1 MVWVKKYCLRLLI
14 ALVLLYAL
22 LLIPEPSEEIKG
34 ISSESTFAWNQ
45 DEKWDY
51 LEEIFQQ
58 AKEQDTATLNAYI
71 SLLIFSLENRLDH
84 LKDTIF
90 LPGNE
95 EFEGLLSDFFSITP
109 LIAVNHRHI
118 DWFLDYYNRVRT
130 MIKEQSR
137 NWDMESEQGRVTVYK
152 NLYGM
157 RAAVEEVLLQISDRD
172 FQSVMIVKDELS
184 STPSTNILGIKVHSG
199 DLLVSRGGAPVSAL
213 ISRGNDYPGNFS
225 HVAMIYI
232 DQDNNTPYLVESHI
246 ERGVAIASVQEYI
259 KDTKL
264 RFMVLR
270 LRADISEIIKDPEIP
285 HKAAFFIYN
294 EALSRHI
301 PYDFKMDFHDPEKM
315 FCSEVGSVAYKKYGI
330 ELWKPVSTISSTGV
344 INWLNAFGVENFVT
358 QMPSDLEYDPQL
370 SVVAEWRD
378 PETLFKDHID
388 NAVMDILLESANNG
402 EELKYNIWLL
412 PPIRLLKVYCIV
424 LNLFDTECIIPEGMS
439 ATKALKNQHF
449 ERVFD
454 ETKIHTELLVEKFIK
469 EKGYTPPYW
478 QLVKLARKAKAE
490 AEAKGGIRLVG

>member
-1 MVWVKKYCLRLLI
+1 MVWLKKFTFRFLI
-14 ALVLLYAL
+14 ILVLLYAI
-22 LLIPEPSEEIKG
+22 LLIPEPSGEVIG
-34 ISSESTFAWNQ
+34 ISSESAFLWNQ

-51 LEEIFQQ
+51 LEEVFQQ
-58 AKEQDTATLNAYI
+58 AKEQDTTTLNAYI
-71 SLLIFSLENRLDH
+71 SLLIFSLEDRLDH

-95 EFEGLLSDFFSITP
+95 EFEGLLPDFFSITP
-109 LIAVNHRHI
+109 LIAVNHKHI
-118 DWFLDYYNRVRT
+118 DWFLDYYNRVRM

-157 RAAVEEVLLQISDRD
+157 RAAVEEVLLQISGRS
-172 FQSVMIVKDELS
+172 FQAALLVNDEASL
-184 STPSTNILGIKVHSG
+184 TPATDILGIKVHSG

-232 DQDNNTPYLVESHI
+232 DPDNNIPYLVESHI
-246 ERGVAIASVQEYI
+246 ERGVAIASVEEYI

-270 LRADISEIIKDPEIP
+270 PRANLPEILEDPEIP
-285 HKAAFFIYN
+285 HKAALYIYE

-301 PYDFKMDFHDPEKM
+301 PYDFKMNFNDPSKM
-315 FCSEVGSVAYKKYGI
+315 FCSEVGSIAYKKFGI
-330 ELWKPVSTISSTGV
+330 QLWKPVSTISSPGI
-344 INWLNAFGVENFVT
+344 INWLHAFGVENFVT

-370 SVVAEWRD
+370 TAVAEWRD

-388 NAVMDILLESANNG
+388 NAVMDVLLESANSG
-402 EELKYNIWLL
+402 EKIKYNIWLL
-412 PPIRLLKVYCIV
+412 PPIRVLKAYCML
-424 LNLFDTECIIPEGMS
+424 LNLFSIECIIPEGMS
-439 ATKALKNQHF
+439 ATKALKNQDF
-449 ERVFD
+449 EKRFENTKK
-454 ETKIHTELLVEKFIK
+454 ETEILAGKFIE

-478 QLVKLARKAKAE
+478 QLVRLAEKAKD
-490 AEAKGGIRLVG
+490 GR

>member
-1 MVWVKKYCLRLLI
+1 MVRLKKFTFRFLI
-14 ALVLLYAL
+14 ILALLYAI
-22 LLIPEPSEEIKG
+22 LLIPEPSGEIIG
-34 ISSESTFAWNQ
+34 LSSENAFAWNQ

-51 LEEIFQQ
+51 LEEVFQQ
-58 AKEQDTATLNAYI
+58 AKEQDTTTLNAYI
-71 SLLIFSLENRLDH
+71 SLLIFSLEDRLDH

-95 EFEGLLSDFFSITP
+95 EFESLLSDFFSITP
-109 LIAVNHRHI
+109 LIAVNHKHI
-118 DWFLDYYNRVRT
+118 DWFLNYYNRVR
-130 MIKEQSR
+130 MIIKEQSR

-157 RAAVEEVLLQISDRD
+157 RAAVEEVLLQISGRS
-172 FQSVMIVKDELS
+172 FQDALLVDDEASL
-184 STPSTNILGIKVHSG
+184 TPSTDILGIKVHSG

-232 DQDNNTPYLVESHI
+232 DPDNNTPYLVESHI
-246 ERGVAIASVQEYI
+246 ERGVAIASVEEYI

-270 LRADISEIIKDPEIP
+270 PRADMPKIVNDPQIP
-285 HKAAFFIYN
+285 HKAALFIYK

-301 PYDFKMDFHDPEKM
+301 PYDFKMDFHDPEEM
-315 FCSEVGSVAYKKYGI
+315 FCSEVGSFAYKKYGI
-330 ELWKPVSTISSTGV
+330 ELWKPVSTISSAGV
-344 INWLNAFGVENFVT
+344 INWLNTFGVENFVT

-370 SVVAEWRD
+370 TVVAEWRD

-402 EELKYNIWLL
+402 EELKYNLWLL
-412 PPIRLLKVYCIV
+412 PPIRILKAYCML
-424 LNLFDTECIIPEGMS
+424 LNLFGTECIIPEGMS
-439 ATKALKNQHF
+439 ATKALKNQYF
-449 ERVFD
+449 EKMFD
-454 ETKIHTELLVEKFIK
+454 ETKKYTELLVAEFTQDN
-469 EKGYTPPYW
+469 GYTPPYW
-478 QLVKLARKAKAE
+478 QLVRLAEKAKD
-490 AEAKGGIRLVG
+490 GR